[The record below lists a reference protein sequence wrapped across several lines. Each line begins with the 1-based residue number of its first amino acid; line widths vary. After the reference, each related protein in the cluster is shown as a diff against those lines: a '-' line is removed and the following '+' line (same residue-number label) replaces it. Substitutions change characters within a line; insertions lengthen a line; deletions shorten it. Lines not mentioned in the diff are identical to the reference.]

1 MKDGLMYGARFTYM
15 TDVSCACFFR
25 NVAVG
30 APSPTDKGG
39 PDRDFRTS
47 FVAWLDLR

>member
-39 PDRDFRTS
+39 PTGTLERPS
-47 FVAWLDLR
+47 WLGLT